1 MSQTLGSPSPGLQVC
16 PFSMYLFAGSLLC
29 WGSGESSSSQN
40 PFLTQGQWNTKAWAS
55 EFGQQN
61 LGKCILQCCLTP
73 VIQEKQ
79 KYRVTKHHGDVP
91 AIGTVFFW
99 LRKLTS
105 PFSSQGGQAGCL
117 WPCPCCGYV
126 GWLGSGWEEAL
137 LLRAFH
143 SQLLSEENVQGF
155 SWPKCRAVA
164 GTVSSWPH
172 FGAGLGFGLL
182 SSLPYPRFLDRTG
195 WEVLRR

>member
-1 MSQTLGSPSPGLQVC
+1 MPFFHVSVCRQPALLGLRGVQ
-16 PFSMYLFAGSLLC
+16 LFPKSFPHTGTMEHQSLGIRV
-29 WGSGESSSSQN
+29 W
-40 PFLTQGQWNTKAWAS
+40 TTK
-55 EFGQQN
+55 FGQMHFAV
-61 LGKCILQCCLTP
+61 LTP